1 MLIEMYPK
9 PGGMQH
15 INLMFCEE
23 EPDPEDVW
31 IRSHIQEFPVPPKRS
46 FQEQRG
52 GRQYTILQFGQCV
65 IGHSMFYIEKHKGV
79 IDKIQTVCGQ
89 DLKQAGLDRPRRN
102 VLLSRLA
109 MELDKQARYTV
120 DASGNLTIAIDE
132 NVMRKCLAEF
142 IMAEQAEAAESEA

>member
-1 MLIEMYPK
+1 MLIEIYPK
-9 PGGMQH
+9 PDGMQH

-31 IRSHIQEFPVPPKRS
+31 IRSHIEEFPVPPKRS

-52 GRQYTILQFGQCV
+52 GRQYTTLQFGQCV

-89 DLKQAGLDRPRRN
+89 DLKQAGLDRSRRN

-120 DASGNLTIAIDE
+120 DASGNLSIAIDE
-132 NVMRKCLAEF
+132 NVMRKRLLEL
-142 IMAEQAEAAESEA
+142 MEEQAESVESEA